1 MKICRIFL
9 ALSVL
14 ILAGC
19 SKALDIE
26 LDPEVDIYLSS
37 DSERKLRLTSKDETY
52 VDLNMWLREHRSSWH
67 STSGRYPGGVYLKS
81 GSYGIQITDSH
92 VVLYSTTSSQPKAI
106 YIQKMD
112 KGELSGI
119 RSLGK

>member
-1 MKICRIFL
+1 
-9 ALSVL
+9 
-14 ILAGC
+14 
-19 SKALDIE
+19 
-26 LDPEVDIYLSS
+26 LSS